1 MGTNIIKL
9 LRTIKEN
16 KMRKKITLMVI
27 PYTIRQGS
35 AITIKEVEAIMKY
48 LGY

>member
-1 MGTNIIKL
+1 MRIIKL
-9 LRTIKEN
+9 LRGINES

-27 PYTIRQGS
+27 PYTIRQGAS
-35 AITIKEVEAIMKY
+35 ITIKEVEAIMKY